1 MDWKLI
7 LLFIFMLIILFLLFS
22 YITRPAGI
30 TPVLDATLPEGVTID
45 QMGSTKDEVNNNFS
59 FSIWAIIDDW
69 NYRYGQEKV
78 IFVKQGASSGDPPQF
93 TVSLAPMQ
101 NNLIVRVRRSS
112 MLTATNNTDN
122 DNTSSS
128 DTVVLPY
135 ECEVVNIPLQKW
147 INIITTLQNKSLD
160 IYINGKLVKTCVMDG
175 EPNVQNNIPVT
186 LTPGGVGGAEGG
198 FSGKTAKFNYYS
210 QPLSPQECWNVY
222 KNGWSDRNIFSINTA
237 YNVDLVITKN
247 GEEIAKY

>member
-30 TPVLDATLPEGVTID
+30 TPVLDATLPEGITTD

-69 NYRYGQEKV
+69 TYRYGQEKI
-78 IFVKQGASSGDPPQF
+78 IFVKKGANSGDPPQF

-101 NNLIVRVRRSS
+101 NNLIVRVRRSMQS
-112 MLTATNNTDN
+112 TTTSSNSNTNNST
-122 DNTSSS
+122 TEFISI
-128 DTVVLPY
+128 PF

-147 INIITTLQNKSLD
+147 INIITTLQEKSLD
-160 IYINGKLVKTCVMDG
+160 IYINGKLVKTCVIDG

-186 LTPGGVGGAEGG
+186 LTPGEGGTEGG

-210 QPLSPQECWNVY
+210 DPLSPQECWNVY
-222 KNGWSDRNIFSINTA
+222 KNGWTDRNIFSINTA
-237 YNVDLVITKN
+237 YNIDLVITKN